1 MWDTLIGRQIRRS
14 SRNLIIW
21 NGLLLAAVIV
31 FFAFTARYYYNFL
44 FGPFTLDRDAV
55 VKLKDDNLS
64 EYFVTVESD
73 FCQDTGVPFWKTG
86 KRGRRYIGG
95 RYLLLD
101 MKDGWLVVKVG
112 KDATAEKKWTGTINK
127 LSYEARSDLG
137 GMLGFNRLGAQPAGA
152 KPLLPVMLDAT
163 GFRLIGYIGLAFA
176 IPAGLLSLR
185 NLFKGVARLSNI
197 EKHPLAQ
204 RLKKYG
210 EPAEVAEKI
219 QVEYDSP
226 ERTEIG
232 KASFT
237 RSWMVHPTTFGV
249 DAVFLGDAVWS
260 YKTVTQ
266 HYHNGVPTGKTY
278 TAHICDIHGSQ
289 VGVQLKNEQLCDDFV
304 MAVAERVPW
313 ALIGFDKAREEM
325 WKHNKP
331 AIYEMAEQRRKD
343 LMAELQRQKDI
354 PTAEEVPPDE
364 VEPV

>member
-21 NGLLLAAVIV
+21 NGLLLAGVIV
-31 FFAFTARYYYNFL
+31 FFSLTARCYYNFL
-44 FGPFTLDRDAV
+44 FGPFPLDRDAV

-73 FCQDTGVPFWKTG
+73 FCQDTGVPFMKTG
-86 KRGRRYIGG
+86 KRGRKYVGG

-101 MKDGWLVVKVG
+101 MKDSWLVVKVG
-112 KDATAEKKWTGTINK
+112 NNAAAEKKWTGTIAN
-127 LSYEARSDLG
+127 LSPEARSDLG
-137 GMLGFNRLGAQPAGA
+137 GVLGFNRFGPQAGA

-163 GFRLIGYIGLAFA
+163 GFRLLGYIGLAIA
-176 IPAGLLSLR
+176 VPAGLLSVW
-185 NLFKGVARLSNI
+185 NLFKGVSRLSNI

-219 QVEYDSP
+219 QVEYDSQD
-226 ERTEIG
+226 RMEIG
-232 KASFT
+232 KATFT
-237 RSWMVHPTTFGV
+237 RSWMLHPTTFGV
-249 DAVFLGDAVWS
+249 DSVFLGDAVWS
-260 YKTVTQ
+260 YKSVTQ

-278 TAHICDIHGSQ
+278 TGHICDIHGSQ
-289 VGVQLKNEQLCDDFV
+289 VGVQLKNEQMCDEFV

-313 ALIGFDKAREEM
+313 ALIGFDKTREEM

-343 LMAELQRQKDI
+343 LMEDLRRQKEA
-354 PTAEEVPPDE
+354 PTVEEIPPDE